1 MNLRHGMQARW
12 RLTRNVRNN
21 RFIDFNQGAIEA
33 DLSSMT
39 GSLVHR
45 GPDDSGFF
53 TSANSALGFG
63 HRPLDHRPLAAR
75 QAADARRR

>member
-1 MNLRHGMQARW
+1 MCGITGLW
-12 RLTRNVRNN
+12 
-21 RFIDFNQGAIEA
+21 DFNQGAIEA

-53 TSANSALGFG
+53 TSAGPGSRL
-63 HRPLDHRPLAAR
+63 RPQAALDHRPLAAR
-75 QAADARRR
+75 QAADARRRSHDHNHLQRRDL

>member
-1 MNLRHGMQARW
+1 MCGITGLW
-12 RLTRNVRNN
+12 
-21 RFIDFNQGAIEA
+21 DFDQGAIEA

-53 TSANSALGFG
+53 TSANPAIGFG
-63 HRPLDHRPLAAR
+63 HRRLSIIDLSPRGR
-75 QAADARRR
+75 QPIRGHNHLQRRDL